1 MDGYGTTETR
11 RKHAFISYVSEDEV
25 RAEKLQSAL
34 EAAGVEVWRDKKNL
48 VPGSDWAAEI
58 RKAITRSSLA
68 FIPCFSR
75 QSHERDQSFQ
85 YDELI
90 SAIDQFRKLPPNK
103 QWLFPVRFEPVI
115 LPEYSLGAGRTLRS
129 LHSAD
134 LFGPHRDRNLVKLT
148 RVVADLVA
156 K

>member
-1 MDGYGTTETR
+1 VDGDWITDTS
-11 RKHAFISYVSEDEV
+11 RKHAFISYVREDEV

-34 EAAGVEVWRDKKNL
+34 EAAGVEVWRDKDNL
-48 VPGSDWAAEI
+48 APGSDWAAEI
-58 RKAITRSSLA
+58 RKAITVSSLA

-75 QSHERDQSFQ
+75 ESHKRDQSFQ

-90 SAIDQFRKLPPNK
+90 SAIGQFRKLPPNK

-115 LPEYSLGAGRTLRS
+115 LPELSLGAGRTLSS
-129 LHSAD
+129 LQSAD

-148 RVVADLVA
+148 RAVANLVA